1 MQSFRVEVP
10 QADLD
15 DLHSRLD
22 ATRWSENL
30 PEAGWDRGVPVDYLK
45 ELAGYWRTSFDWRA
59 AEARLNEFPQFT
71 TEIDGANVY
80 FIHVRSP
87 EPAAMPM
94 VITHGWPGSV
104 VEFLDVIG
112 PLTDPRS
119 HGGNPEDAFD
129 LVIPSMPGFGFS
141 GPVGQPGWDNARVG
155 AAWGELM
162 RRLGYDRYLVQGA
175 DFGIGVSLALAMTHP
190 DRVAGVHLNGFPTM
204 PSGDPGELDALT
216 EQEKERLAV
225 TDRFLNHLA
234 GSMKLQATRPHT
246 VGYGLTDSPVGQLAW
261 ITEKFKDWTDSKLVP
276 EDAVSR
282 DQMLTIASI
291 YWLTKTGASSAQFY
305 YEIVDNLPITVTTGR
320 YEPIEPPLGIAVFP
334 HAPFVPIRRLAE
346 RDFPTLMHWT
356 EFDRGGNF
364 GALEEPDLYIGDVRA
379 FYRKLKEHANR

>member
-1 MQSFRVEVP
+1 MQPFRVEIP

-45 ELAGYWRTSFDWRA
+45 ELARYWRTTFDWRA
-59 AEARLNEFPQFT
+59 AEARLNQFAQFIT
-71 TEIDGANVY
+71 QIDDANVY
-80 FIHVRSP
+80 FMHIRSP
-87 EPAAMPM
+87 EPTAMPM

-119 HGGNPEDAFD
+119 HGGDPADAFH
-129 LVIPSMPGFGFS
+129 LVIPSIPGFGFS
-141 GPVGQPGWDNARVG
+141 GPNAQPGWGNARVG
-155 AAWGELM
+155 AAWAALM
-162 RRLGYDRYLVQGA
+162 CRLGYDRYLVQAA
-175 DFGIGVSLALAMTHP
+175 DFGIGISLALAMAHP
-190 DRVAGVHLNGFPTM
+190 DRVAGVHLNGFPTIL
-204 PSGDPGELDALT
+204 SGDPAELDALT
-216 EQEKERLAV
+216 DQERERLAW
-225 TDRFLNHLA
+225 TERFLTHLA

-261 ITEKFKDWTDSKLVP
+261 IAEKFKDWTDAKLVP
-276 EDAVSR
+276 EDAVTR

-305 YEIVDNLPITVTTGR
+305 YEIVENLPITVTTGR
-320 YEPIEPPLGIAVFP
+320 YEPIAPPLGIAVFP
-334 HAPFVPIRRLAE
+334 EAPFIPIRRLVE
-346 RDFPTLMHWT
+346 RDFPTLIHWT

-364 GALEEPDLYIGDVRA
+364 GALEEPDLYIGDVRT
-379 FYRKLKEHANR
+379 FYR